1 MPIINN
7 IKRKNKTKKHNK
19 LKTRVN
25 YYKTKTHNK
34 TKTNKKN
41 KNKKGGSNIAT
52 NTTNNNIDLIK
63 YNTYAND
70 ISRQIKMSGG
80 KKQKQTRKY
89 KGGSI
94 LIPQDLVNLG
104 RQLTTGLGNTYNTF
118 NGLPLFKSPLP
129 WKDQY

>member
-1 MPIINN
+1 MPIINK

-19 LKTRVN
+19 SKTRVN
-25 YYKTKTHNK
+25 HVKYTRRYTK
-34 TKTNKKN
+34 NKKTN
-41 KNKKGGSNIAT
+41 KNKKGGSNITT
-52 NTTNNNIDLIK
+52 NTNNNIDLIK

-80 KKQKQTRKY
+80 KKQKTRKY
-89 KGGSI
+89 KGGSN

-104 RQLTTGLGNTYNTF
+104 RQITTGLGNTYNTF
-118 NGLPLFKSPLP
+118 NGLPLFKNPLP